1 MITRTRA
8 LIISETEYQLSHLE
22 KFEAITVIQS
32 FEQSVLEE
40 VWKNNK
46 TPAVS
51 KEKVGNCTSINFFYM
66 GDMLNNNV
74 INEQQK
80 EEFQD
85 RCHEAGFETGDYIT
99 GQVYDTFQ
107 ERCVLCEIANYRG
120 MKNSLVYYNSHVE
133 KEVDVIIYES
143 ENFYVT
149 SELGAFAQG
158 FLMIVPKKHYLS
170 VAQFEK
176 TILDE
181 YKQVCIDVEKL
192 LKGTF
197 GKGKTVIFFEKG
209 SNPSGLSHYK
219 NSMVHAHTHVVI
231 GHTMEDKYLQMVD
244 VKPVEDIR
252 KAKHIAYFSYQEDC
266 KGQLY
271 VSMSPDVYIQRQ
283 YGRQVLAEEMGFA
296 PGQYNWR
303 KVDFSENTKATLYRL
318 YMHLKNNKNVC
329 CRIKKRTQ
337 AFIEGYEK
345 REDFRRA

>member
-1 MITRTRA
+1 MITRTRV
-8 LIISETEYQLSHLE
+8 LIISENEHQLSHLE
-22 KFEAITVIQS
+22 RFEAITVVQS
-32 FEQSVLEE
+32 SNQSVLEE

-46 TPAVS
+46 TPAIE
-51 KEKVGNCTSINFFYM
+51 KEKVGSDTSVKFFYM
-66 GDMLNNNV
+66 DNMLSTNI
-74 INEQQK
+74 INEAEK

-85 RCHEAGFETGDYIT
+85 KCHEAGFETGDYIT
-99 GQVYDTFQ
+99 GKVYDTYQ

-170 VAQFEK
+170 VAQYEK
-176 TILDE
+176 NILDE
-181 YKQVCIDVEKL
+181 YKQVCADVEKI

-197 GKGKTVIFFEKG
+197 GKGKKVIFFEKG

-231 GHTMEDKYLQMVD
+231 GQTIEDKYLEMVN
-244 VKPVEDIR
+244 VQAIYDISEAR
-252 KAKHIAYFSYQEDC
+252 HTAYFSYQEDC

-271 VSMSPDVYIQRQ
+271 VSMNPDVYIQRQ

-318 YMHLKNNKNVC
+318 YIHLKNGKNFC
-329 CRIKKRTQ
+329 CRIKKRTH